1 MYGSYVGTVYLL
13 TSTVFLP
20 LFASL
25 ADVWGRHW
33 ALQLS
38 LAFFMVG
45 SAISTG
51 SHSMATML
59 VGRGIAGIGS
69 AGMMAV
75 CTIPPYSRVCIDRY
89 FRWFESFYPTR
100 GHWMTT
106 TGSRPCSF
114 FSSR

>member
-1 MYGSYVGTVYLL
+1 MYGSYVGTLYLL

-51 SHSMATML
+51 SHNMPTML

-75 CTIPPYSRVCIDRY
+75 RI
-89 FRWFESFYPTR
+89 FRT
-100 GHWMTT
+100 
-106 TGSRPCSF
+106 
-114 FSSR
+114 FSS